1 MFAKNHRLLQLA
13 KTKSPKPLKK
23 TRTRIRIVA
32 GVDAAVVVDEVV
44 GVAVKVV
51 PKVAAMLVA
60 TPDAMVLANHA
71 ASGQSRLVGQLAI
84 SMTSLKWTSSTKMQS
99 WKTSRTNLT
108 MSSNDHLDDLAAVVL
123 IVAIALSGQNG
134 EIVGNGPNGQRNAAS
149 EASGQNVPNDHLALN
164 VASVETDRN
173 VRIGANG
180 LTGANG
186 RLVLNAENEAN
197 AVIDRIAGSVVND
210 RNVLDA
216 TPARIEK
223 VASQENRG
231 NHVKADVLS
240 VNERKA
246 ATLMWMIVVPWILV
260 RLLRNSVISRHG
272 KKRLDVCRCELQRK
286 TMLDARKTV
295 TRLATTDLRVAV
307 SRL

>member
-1 MFAKNHRLLQLA
+1 
-13 KTKSPKPLKK
+13 
-23 TRTRIRIVA
+23 
-32 GVDAAVVVDEVV
+32 
-44 GVAVKVV
+44 
-51 PKVAAMLVA
+51 
-60 TPDAMVLANHA
+60 
-71 ASGQSRLVGQLAI
+71 
-84 SMTSLKWTSSTKMQS
+84 MTSLKWTSSTKMQS

-164 VASVETDRN
+164 VANVASVETDRN

-180 LTGANG
+180 LTVANG

-197 AVIDRIAGSVVND
+197 AVIDRIAGSVAND

-216 TPARIEK
+216 TSARIEK
-223 VASQENRG
+223 VANQENRVS
-231 NHVKADVLS
+231 HVKADVLS

-286 TMLDARKTV
+286 TMLDARKTAIV
-295 TRLATTDLRVAV
+295 TAKAVVAAAVAV
-307 SRL
+307 VGLVAEVS